1 MWNTL
6 KSHVTSALA
15 ASLLVILFAAIL
27 AQIILRAVGHPF
39 IWAEEFSVVGFIW
52 LVFTGAAVAYQRTE
66 HLDVDLLHVA
76 MSKRL
81 GAGRMVFW
89 DGAILLLQLVFL
101 SVFGIGLVI
110 MTRQTWSASMGALEG
125 FKYGWIYLGV
135 LVAIIICAGIVAK
148 RLLHAIRHMASG
160 ARS

>member
-15 ASLLVILFAAIL
+15 ASLLVVLFAVIFT
-27 AQIILRAVGHPF
+27 QIILRAIGYPLV
-39 IWAEEFSVVGFIW
+39 WAEEFSAVGFIW
-52 LVFTGAAVAYQRTE
+52 LVFMGAAVAYQRIE

-76 MSKRL
+76 LSKRL
-81 GAGRMVFW
+81 GAGRMQFW
-89 DGAILLLQLVFL
+89 DGIVLVLQLVFL
-101 SVFGIGLVI
+101 SVFGIGLVM

-125 FKYGWIYLGV
+125 FRYGWIYLGV
-135 LVAIIICAGIVAK
+135 FVAIVICAGIVAV
-148 RLLHAIRHMASG
+148 RLMHAIHRMIRG